1 MSTVK
6 PPKSIPPEQYPRK
19 WWSYV
24 DLPCP
29 KHPPVDFH
37 IHAITKSI
45 QTPQKTIKTSHISR
59 KNPQNHPIRT
69 LPQKTAMLRSCPIS
83 KAPTREFSDRSEVK
97 NLNRDIVDTYL
108 HASRKSGTTW
118 PNKGVFHTY
127 GRKQNWNISNRWFI
141 CLFWNFSFCFSSLDE
156 RFQYSVGSDGFW
168 FEREVLPMDE
178 HCLLLEEVN
187 DSLRLKSVACRIE
200 TLLSFE
206 SDGFLGLKR
215 KLFPLSLKPL
225 WLKWS
230 HTDLGKRFLHQ
241 QRTVDQEIWIV
252 LLSSKCDWAF
262 TDSTSWIYRELS
274 LLSTSTQNP
283 DVKQG
288 KRRCYIHQ
296 ATLHYVW
303 VEPWGNP
310 RQKI

>member
-45 QTPQKTIKTSHISR
+45 QTPQKTTKTSHISR

-127 GRKQNWNISNRWFI
+127 GRKQNWNISNR
-141 CLFWNFSFCFSSLDE
+141 CLYACFETFHSVFHPWMKDFSTLSGQMVFGLNAKSSLWMNTVC
-156 RFQYSVGSDGFW
+156 F
-168 FEREVLPMDE
+168 
-178 HCLLLEEVN
+178 
-187 DSLRLKSVACRIE
+187 LK
-200 TLLSFE
+200 
-206 SDGFLGLKR
+206 
-215 KLFPLSLKPL
+215 
-225 WLKWS
+225 KW
-230 HTDLGKRFLHQ
+230 T
-241 QRTVDQEIWIV
+241 I
-252 LLSSKCDWAF
+252 
-262 TDSTSWIYRELS
+262 
-274 LLSTSTQNP
+274 P
-283 DVKQG
+283 
-288 KRRCYIHQ
+288 
-296 ATLHYVW
+296 
-303 VEPWGNP
+303 
-310 RQKI
+310 